1 MSILSYLGRVNIA
14 VRLVTEKYPG
24 AQLYEVDGVA
34 SKGPTTKPLDID
46 QLRVVFGLPN
56 NHTAL
61 ISSTGWGE
69 FGPIEDIPEPW
80 LEDVVIPW
88 PIKMDLVDADRL
100 LKAAGFTGPYYNVTL
115 RHPLYPGV
123 NEPEYIFCFGGG
135 RYIAVG
141 VLSKKV
147 FPVSVSM
154 QVMPEADA
162 AKTNAQRDKPP
173 GNPDLTVAVGHTFE
187 LKLKGNRTTGYS
199 WVLAQMGA
207 SFALMDT
214 GYTPDQPIRPGSGGT
229 QVFTFLAMKANGGEN
244 IVFQY
249 LRPWPPLQ
257 PVSTST
263 WCVVV
268 KS

>member
-34 SKGPTTKPLDID
+34 SKGPTTDPLNID
-46 QLRVVFGLPN
+46 QLTVVFSLPN
-56 NHTAL
+56 NHTAT
-61 ISSTGWGE
+61 IASTGWGE
-69 FGPIEDIPEPW
+69 FGPIQDIPSPW

-88 PIKMDLVDADRL
+88 PIKMDLTDADRL
-100 LKAAGFTGPYYNVTL
+100 LKAAGFTGSYFNVTL

-123 NEPEYIFCFGGG
+123 NEPEYIFCMG
-135 RYIAVG
+135 RRIYVAVG
-141 VLSKKV
+141 VVSKKV
-147 FPVSVSM
+147 FPVTVSSH
-154 QVMPEADA
+154 VAPEAEA
-162 AKTNAQRDKPP
+162 AKANAQGDKPP
-173 GNPDLTVAVGHTFE
+173 GNPDFTVTVGHTFE
-187 LKLKGNRTTGYS
+187 IKLKGNRATGYS

-214 GYTPDQPIRPGSGGT
+214 AYVPDQPISPGSGGT
-229 QVFTFLAMKANGGEN
+229 QVFTFLAMKTNGGEN

-257 PVSTST
+257 PISTST
-263 WCVVV
+263 WCVLV
-268 KS
+268 KN